1 MNRSPRANHEGH
13 SLPLVANLP
22 AATVSRSLLRTGL
35 TAGKGFNRRNRRSW
49 LICAGLLLTLLTTMQ
64 LSLLLGHYA
73 LSFDELCG
81 FFWRLVTGQGAMEQ
95 QRDATIYSLLF
106 DIRLP
111 RILAAV
117 LIGAAL
123 AVAGGTFQALFV
135 NPLVS
140 PGILGVLSGASFGA
154 ALGMVL
160 HLSWLGV
167 QLSAFV
173 FGSLAVATAAAIAL
187 IYRHSRSSILLILG
201 GMISSSLFTALLSV
215 LKYTADPYDSLPA
228 IVYWLMGS
236 LSLCDRHSL
245 MLLSLPMLVSIG
257 VLCCLAKHLNA
268 MSLGD
273 EEAQALGIQVR
284 RVRLVAISL
293 ATLSSAL
300 CVVLAGVV
308 GWIGLIIPHMARF
321 LLGADNRAVLPA
333 SALMGALFL
342 LLADN
347 LSRTLFPY
355 EIPIGILT
363 ALVGIPVFI
372 IVMKH
377 AQEGGQ

>member
-1 MNRSPRANHEGH
+1 MSRFRYPGSEARPATLIPRSWA
-13 SLPLVANLP
+13 LPGT
-22 AATVSRSLLRTGL
+22 ATLLGTASTPVSRVGHRD
-35 TAGKGFNRRNRRSW
+35 RRKR
-49 LICAGLLLTLLTTMQ
+49 LICSGLLLLLCLTMA
-64 LSLLLGHYA
+64 LSLLLGHYT
-73 LSFDELCG
+73 LSFDDLAG
-81 FFWRLVTGQGAMEQ
+81 FLLKLVTGQGRMAP
-95 QRDATIYSLLF
+95 QRFDLIANLLL

-117 LIGAAL
+117 LIGSAL

-140 PGILGVLSGASFGA
+140 PGVLGVLSGASFGA

-160 HLSWLGV
+160 QLSWLGV
-167 QLSAFV
+167 QLSAFAG
-173 FGSLAVATAAAIAL
+173 GSLAVVTAATIAL
-187 IYRHSRSSILLILG
+187 LYRHSRSPILLILG
-201 GMISSSLFTALLSV
+201 GMISSSLFTALLSI

-236 LSLCDRHSL
+236 LSFCDRNSL
-245 MLLSLPMLVSIG
+245 ALLSLPMLLSIL
-257 VLCCLAKHLNA
+257 VLCCLAKYLNV

-273 EEAQALGIQVR
+273 EEAQALGIPVR
-284 RVRLVAISL
+284 RVRLLAISL
-293 ATLSSAL
+293 ATFSSAL

-347 LSRTLFPY
+347 LSRTLLAH

-363 ALVGIPVFI
+363 ALVGIPVF
-372 IVMKH
+372 VVVLKH
-377 AQEGGQ
+377 AREGQS